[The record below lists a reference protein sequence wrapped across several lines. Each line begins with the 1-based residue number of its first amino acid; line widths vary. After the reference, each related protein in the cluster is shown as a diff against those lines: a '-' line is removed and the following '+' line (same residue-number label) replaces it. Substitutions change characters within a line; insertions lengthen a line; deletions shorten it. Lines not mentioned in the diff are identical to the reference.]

1 MRLLKKIFKFNNQG
15 LSLVEVLCAVAVFSI
30 ATTAIGSAMVVSAQQ
45 YQRNS
50 NEFDVQQEVQT
61 TTNLIGNLIVDSVLV
76 SQEKDDENERT
87 LKIDGAGVTYYVQW
101 NKKTGDLIYKEDTTG
116 IIENA
121 ATGILAQNVTDFNF
135 DLALFESNKNVVV
148 DVTVEKG
155 GRYYSANYNATCR
168 NGNVSTVIGALAT
181 AELKIES
188 KVIVEP
194 GQTYTIPVEIEGLS
208 MADVD
213 GLKWDATEG
222 SGIISDVKTTNDYIQ
237 FKVEDD
243 AAGEFAIDVVTS
255 KKSGGKPI
263 AVGKVEVLIRR
274 ITGVV
279 VDDPKV
285 VEAPGANGNKY
296 LAGTKY
302 TYAANVDGENLSKLD
317 EANCDKDPYD
327 YINPRFIH
335 FKVKSTSGVKE
346 NVDFKITA
354 VEDVNTPSCTIEW
367 LNEMPQGSR
376 IEIEAIAKHPQGL
389 IEGQSDYYNKASRQ
403 AKGKDAYGDVR
414 KTIVLQRP
422 YDQLWDLSGLR
433 RGDNNYF
440 VDPSAS
446 LVATGTYHN
455 NPDTEAEKGN
465 QYRKYIRIEKPEEDA
480 TDWILIDTT
489 GDLKVKFEKKW
500 SQMFEPLKTYQFS
513 IKIEIENNKG
523 ERVFPQYE
531 VTPEASYMSTYIMNP
546 SSIRFQADNTEGFD
560 SCLGED
566 GKLIFKAGAG
576 ERKIAVKAAK
586 LNVKNLRD
594 ANALSLV
601 VEKYVDGYGWKA
613 VEAGQNIGLQANPF
627 ETAAEEDLVYLTFR
641 PSVNNVDPGRYRAS
655 VVCNFPVTN
664 GKDQNPIRYVQALL
678 GDFDSEMGMFYFT
691 IEK

>member
-188 KVIVEP
+188 KAIVEP

-274 ITGVV
+274 VTDVV
-279 VDDPKV
+279 VDEPKV

-296 LAGTKY
+296 LAGTQY
-302 TYAANVDGENLSKLD
+302 TYAAHVDGDNLSKLD
-317 EANCDKDPYD
+317 EANCDKDSYN
-327 YINPRFIH
+327 YIDPRYIH
-335 FKVKSTSGVKE
+335 FRVKAANNVTEGTHFELVK
-346 NVDFKITA
+346 N
-354 VEDVNTPSCTIEW
+354 EDTNTPSCTIVW
-367 LNEMPQGSR
+367 KTEMPQGSS
-376 IEIEAIAKHPQGL
+376 IEIEAIAKHPQGM
-389 IEGQSDYYNKASRQ
+389 IDGQTKFYNKASAQ
-403 AKGKDAYGDVR
+403 AKGKDEYADV
-414 KTIVLQRP
+414 KTSFTLSRRYEQP
-422 YDQLWDLSGLR
+422 WDLSGLR
-433 RGDNNYF
+433 RGDNNF
-440 VDPSAS
+440 EIPAS
-446 LVATGTYHN
+446 QTLLDKKKYHN
-455 NPDTEAEKGN
+455 DLNSQHEDYGN
-465 QYRKYIRIEKPEEDA
+465 DYRNYIRILSPADQA
-480 TDWILIDTT
+480 TDWILIPTT
-489 GDLKVKFEKKW
+489 GDQEIKIEKKW
-500 SQMFEPLKTYQFS
+500 SQMFEPLTEYVFQLKCEIHNTTKNKVVYPKEDTPEWEYMGTY
-513 IKIEIENNKG
+513 KIE
-523 ERVFPQYE
+523 
-531 VTPEASYMSTYIMNP
+531 P
-546 SSIRFQADNTEGFD
+546 SSVRFREINTGDFVT
-560 SCLGED
+560 CF
-566 GKLIFKAGAG
+566 GKNDTFVIKAGTGA
-576 ERKIAVKAAK
+576 RKIEVKSAK
-586 LNVKNLRD
+586 LNSVNLKSD
-594 ANALSLV
+594 LKV
-601 VEKYVDGYGWKA
+601 VVDKFENGIWKP
-613 VEAGQNIGLQANPF
+613 VDNVNNIGIQGDFSPGSDGDVVSF
-627 ETAAEEDLVYLTFR
+627 SIQ
-641 PSVNNVDPGRYRAS
+641 PQNNSGVEGRYRGTIL
-655 VVCNFPVTN
+655 CNFPRTN
-664 GKDQNPIRYVQALL
+664 GLDQNPVEIVSSLL
-678 GDFDSEMGMFYFT
+678 GDVENETGMFYFT
-691 IEK
+691 IER